1 MIDTRPCSKNSTWFN
16 GRNRWYCGTHNH
28 EMHHEDYQCQ
38 LGQLESVM
46 VAQLTPLL
54 HSYEHRLKTLEAHF
68 TTALKTF
75 AANLE
80 KLHEPPT
87 GQD

>member
-1 MIDTRPCSKNSTWFN
+1 MIPSRQCSKSSAYFN
-16 GRNRWYCGTHNH
+16 GRTHHYCSTHNH

-54 HSYEHRLKTLEAHF
+54 HSYEHRLKT
-68 TTALKTF
+68 F

-87 GQD
+87 GQA